1 MIVQSVSEGF
11 RNLEP
16 QPSRKEALKADCAG
30 EAGALL
36 VEGEEKMA
44 LYRVGYQDRY
54 GCYQECPFT
63 PTKGMLNI
71 DKAKAIVARW
81 REAGYTIIQPMLWQ
95 VGDNG
100 RAICPCPDLDA

>member
-1 MIVQSVSEGF
+1 MASGISTRSSLTPSTRQLAACGSTSNLVSG
-11 RNLEP
+11 
-16 QPSRKEALKADCAG
+16 G
-30 EAGALL
+30 LL
-36 VEGEEKMA
+36 VDGREKMA

-63 PTKGMLNI
+63 PTEGMLNI

-81 REAGYTIIQPMLWQ
+81 REAGYTIIEPMLWM

-100 RAICPCPDLDA
+100 RAICPCPNLDA